1 MFIKKLSFNNSF
13 SFIQPTGLLLLVL
26 ASNVNFVFAQN
37 DPRYTRMASLEASNE
52 MKAYQK
58 DLGSGAPFAEK
69 HQQLLLNE
77 GLPQLFIDG
86 NRLDRAQVRQRL
98 QKIFFESIADSNAYK
113 KATETAIKQLSALA
127 RSEQISINGS
137 INAALFLGE
146 LRNKQGQLL
155 TTASQP
161 LSEIASDNSV
171 TPSVRIAALTG
182 LRKRA
187 QALQVSVGDN
197 KRSEAE
203 RILPAMN
210 TILGLSADSV
220 PPIGR
225 DWMQRQALNISS
237 EMLSVMDDSPKKLEA
252 IVENTTTIINDS
264 NRSID
269 LRIRAVVFL
278 AKSTRAGI
286 TVPTNELLPV
296 TEELV
301 KDSLR
306 DAYGIIQDK
315 KFEEEIT
322 GFGDMDMGGGGPE
335 MMGYDS
341 MGMAIETE
349 KNYLPIT
356 YFVRASWRLVTIAD
370 AMTQLAQQLDSNKKE
385 YEDRAKLIRSYGVK
399 LYEEPKDASLISALE
414 AFDPETIVPEA
425 DEPEPE
431 DPDKE
436 TSPKDTAPQKLSPF
450 KLR

>member
-1 MFIKKLSFNNSF
+1 MKKLSLNNGF
-13 SFIQPTGLLLLVL
+13 FFIQSAGFFLLAL
-26 ASNVNFVFAQN
+26 ASNTSFVSAQN
-37 DPRYTRMASLEASNE
+37 EPRYTRIASLEASNE

-98 QKIFFESIADSNAYK
+98 QKIFFESIADSNAHK
-113 KATETAIKQLSALA
+113 KATDTAIKQLSALA

-146 LRNKQGQLL
+146 LRGKQGKLL
-155 TTASQP
+155 TTALQP
-161 LSEIASDNSV
+161 LSEIVSDNSV

-182 LRKRA
+182 LKKRA
-187 QALQVSVGDN
+187 QALKASVGDSTL
-197 KRSEAE
+197 SEAE
-203 RILPAMN
+203 TILPALN

-225 DWMQRQALNISS
+225 NWMQGQALNISS
-237 EMLSVMDDSPKKLEA
+237 DMLAVMDDSPQKLEGIIKNA
-252 IVENTTTIINDS
+252 TTILKDS
-264 NRSID
+264 NRPID

-278 AKSTRAGI
+278 ANSTRAGI
-286 TVPTNELLPV
+286 TLPTNEVLPV
-296 TEELV
+296 AEELV
-301 KDSLR
+301 KESLR

-322 GFGDMDMGGGGPE
+322 GFSDMDMGGGGPE
-335 MMGYDS
+335 MMGYDT
-341 MGMAIETE
+341 MGMPVENE

-356 YFVRASWRLVTIAD
+356 YFVRASWRLVTLAD
-370 AMTQLAQQLDSNKKE
+370 AMPRLAEQLDNNKEE
-385 YEDRAKLIRSYGVK
+385 YEDRSKLIRSYGVK

-414 AFDPETIVPEA
+414 TFDPESIVPEA
-425 DEPEPE
+425 DDPEPE

-436 TSPKDTAPQKLSPF
+436 TAPKKFSPF

>member
-1 MFIKKLSFNNSF
+1 MKKLSLNNGF
-13 SFIQPTGLLLLVL
+13 FFIQSAGFFLLAL
-26 ASNVNFVFAQN
+26 ASNTSFVSAQN
-37 DPRYTRMASLEASNE
+37 EPRYTRIASLEASNE

-98 QKIFFESIADSNAYK
+98 QKIFFESIADSNAHK
-113 KATETAIKQLSALA
+113 KATDTAIKQLSALA

-146 LRNKQGQLL
+146 LRGRQGKLL
-155 TTASQP
+155 TTALQP
-161 LSEIASDNSV
+161 LSEIVSDNSV

-182 LRKRA
+182 LKKRA
-187 QALQVSVGDN
+187 QALKASVGDSTL
-197 KRSEAE
+197 SEAE
-203 RILPAMN
+203 TILPALN
-210 TILGLSADSV
+210 TMLGLSADSV

-225 DWMQRQALNISS
+225 NWMQGQALNISS
-237 EMLSVMDDSPKKLEA
+237 DMLAVMDDSPQKLEG
-252 IVENTTTIINDS
+252 IIKNTTTILKDS
-264 NRSID
+264 NRPID

-278 AKSTRAGI
+278 ANSTRAGI
-286 TVPTNELLPV
+286 TLPTNEVLPV
-296 TEELV
+296 AEELV
-301 KDSLR
+301 KESLR

-322 GFGDMDMGGGGPE
+322 GFSDMDMGGGGPE
-335 MMGYDS
+335 MMGYDT
-341 MGMAIETE
+341 MGMPVENE

-356 YFVRASWRLVTIAD
+356 YFVRASWRLVTLAD
-370 AMTQLAQQLDSNKKE
+370 AMPRLAEQLDNNKEE
-385 YEDRAKLIRSYGVK
+385 YEDRSKLIRSYGVK

-414 AFDPETIVPEA
+414 TFDPESIVPEA
-425 DEPEPE
+425 DDPEPE

-436 TSPKDTAPQKLSPF
+436 TAPKKFSPF

>member
-1 MFIKKLSFNNSF
+1 
-13 SFIQPTGLLLLVL
+13 
-26 ASNVNFVFAQN
+26 
-37 DPRYTRMASLEASNE
+37 

-98 QKIFFESIADSNAYK
+98 QKIFFESIADSNAHK
-113 KATETAIKQLSALA
+113 KATDTAIKQLSVLA

-146 LRNKQGQLL
+146 LRSKQGKLL

-161 LSEIASDNSV
+161 LSEIVSDNSV

-182 LRKRA
+182 LKKRA
-187 QALQVSVGDN
+187 QALKASVGDSTL
-197 KRSEAE
+197 SEAE
-203 RILPAMN
+203 TILPALN

-225 DWMQRQALNISS
+225 NWMQGQALNISS
-237 EMLSVMDDSPKKLEA
+237 DMLAVMDDSPQKLEGIIKNA
-252 IVENTTTIINDS
+252 TTILKDS
-264 NRSID
+264 NRPID

-278 AKSTRAGI
+278 ANSTRAGI
-286 TVPTNELLPV
+286 TLPTNEVLPV
-296 TEELV
+296 AEELV
-301 KDSLR
+301 KESLR

-322 GFGDMDMGGGGPE
+322 GFSDMDMGGGGPE
-335 MMGYDS
+335 MMGYDA
-341 MGMAIETE
+341 MGMPVENE

-356 YFVRASWRLVTIAD
+356 YFVRASWRLVTLAD
-370 AMTQLAQQLDSNKKE
+370 AMPRLAEQLDNNKEE
-385 YEDRAKLIRSYGVK
+385 YEDRSKLIRSYGVK

-414 AFDPETIVPEA
+414 TFDPESIVPEA
-425 DEPEPE
+425 DDPEPE

-436 TSPKDTAPQKLSPF
+436 TAPKKFSPF

>member
-1 MFIKKLSFNNSF
+1 MKKLSFNNGF
-13 SFIQPTGLLLLVL
+13 FFIQSAGFFLLAL
-26 ASNVNFVFAQN
+26 ASNTSFVSAQN
-37 DPRYTRMASLEASNE
+37 EPRYTRIASLEASNE

-98 QKIFFESIADSNAYK
+98 QKIFFESIADSNAHK
-113 KATETAIKQLSALA
+113 KATDTAIKQLSALA

-146 LRNKQGQLL
+146 LRGKQGKLL

-161 LSEIASDNSV
+161 LSEIVSDNSV

-182 LRKRA
+182 LKKEHRLKASWRQHAVRSRNNPTGTEHNSRA
-187 QALQVSVGDN
+187 FCRLRTTDFGKWLQG
-197 KRSEAE
+197 
-203 RILPAMN
+203 
-210 TILGLSADSV
+210 
-220 PPIGR
+220 
-225 DWMQRQALNISS
+225 QALNISS
-237 EMLSVMDDSPKKLEA
+237 DMLAVMDDSPQKLEG
-252 IVENTTTIINDS
+252 IIKNTTTILKDS
-264 NRSID
+264 NRPID

-278 AKSTRAGI
+278 ANSTRAGI
-286 TVPTNELLPV
+286 TLPTNEVLPV
-296 TEELV
+296 AEELV
-301 KDSLR
+301 KESLR

-322 GFGDMDMGGGGPE
+322 GFSDMDMGGGGPE
-335 MMGYDS
+335 MMGYDA
-341 MGMAIETE
+341 MGMPVENE

-356 YFVRASWRLVTIAD
+356 YFVRASWRLVTLAD
-370 AMTQLAQQLDSNKKE
+370 AMPRLAEQLDSNKEE
-385 YEDRAKLIRSYGVK
+385 YEDRSKLIRSYGVK

-414 AFDPETIVPEA
+414 TFDPESIVPEA
-425 DEPEPE
+425 DDPEPE

-436 TSPKDTAPQKLSPF
+436 TAPKKFSPF

>member
-1 MFIKKLSFNNSF
+1 MKKLSFENRF
-13 SFIQPTGLLLLVL
+13 LFIQSAGFFLLAL
-26 ASNVNFVFAQN
+26 ATNTSFVSAQN
-37 DPRYTRMASLEASNE
+37 EPRYTRIASLEASNE

-58 DLGSGAPFAEK
+58 DLGSGAPFVEK

-98 QKIFFESIADSNAYK
+98 QKIFFQSIADSNAHK
-113 KATETAIKQLSALA
+113 KATDTAIKQLSALA

-146 LRNKQGQLL
+146 LRGKQGKLL

-161 LSEIASDNSV
+161 LSEIVSDNSV

-182 LRKRA
+182 LKKRA
-187 QALQVSVGDN
+187 QALKASVGDSTL
-197 KRSEAE
+197 SEAE
-203 RILPAMN
+203 TILPALN

-225 DWMQRQALNISS
+225 NWMQGQALNISS
-237 EMLSVMDDSPKKLEA
+237 DMLAVMDDSPQKLEGIIKNA
-252 IVENTTTIINDS
+252 TTILKDS
-264 NRSID
+264 NRPID

-278 AKSTRAGI
+278 ANSARAGI
-286 TVPTNELLPV
+286 TLPTNEVLPV
-296 TEELV
+296 AEELV
-301 KDSLR
+301 KESLR

-322 GFGDMDMGGGGPE
+322 GFSDMDMGGGGPE
-335 MMGYDS
+335 MMGYDA
-341 MGMAIETE
+341 MGMPVENE

-356 YFVRASWRLVTIAD
+356 YFVRASWRLVTLAD
-370 AMTQLAQQLDSNKKE
+370 AMPRLAEQLDSNKEE
-385 YEDRAKLIRSYGVK
+385 YEDRSKLIRSYGVK

-414 AFDPETIVPEA
+414 TFDPESIVTEA
-425 DEPEPE
+425 DDPEPE

-436 TSPKDTAPQKLSPF
+436 TAPKKFSPF